1 MGAVY
6 AASIAI
12 LIWTLR
18 DADFA
23 RLLDDVEHLNPLW
36 IATGALAM
44 VSVFFVQGLR
54 WKLILI
60 STPFVFLLMDVL
72 SWWLTKYHPIF
83 AWLTMIGGL
92 GYSVASTVMISTSLI
107 QMWVPDRHWP
117 GQWLKPNKNF

>member
-1 MGAVY
+1 MLGAVY

-44 VSVFFVQGLR
+44 VSVFFAQGLR
-54 WKLILI
+54 WKLILA
-60 STPFVFLLMDVL
+60 PVAHVPVL
-72 SWWLTKYHPIF
+72 
-83 AWLTMIGGL
+83 AAARAM
-92 GYSVASTVMISTSLI
+92 STVSGCT
-107 QMWVPDRHWP
+107 
-117 GQWLKPNKNF
+117 KP